1 MQFLQKEGWMG
12 MEEIVAE
19 TTSHKKDK
27 AIGVCVLTALA
38 KKEWNHLIY
47 I

>member
-1 MQFLQKEGWMG
+1 

-19 TTSHKKDK
+19 TTSRKKDK

-38 KKEWNHLIY
+38 KKNGITLFTY
-47 I
+47 DSSAT